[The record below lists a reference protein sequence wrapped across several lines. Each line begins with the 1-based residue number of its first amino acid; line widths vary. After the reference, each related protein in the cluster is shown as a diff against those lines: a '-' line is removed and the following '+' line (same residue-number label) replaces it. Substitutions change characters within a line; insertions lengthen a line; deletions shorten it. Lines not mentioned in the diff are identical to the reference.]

1 MIAVI
6 ISYVIFTSLNFQ
18 RHFEARSTETEL
30 EMKSRSESNK
40 YPFFKI
46 YLPVKSCFL
55 CKRKSNSVYT
65 EFSGKSISSRNE

>member
-30 EMKSRSESNK
+30 EMKSRSESN
-40 YPFFKI
+40 
-46 YLPVKSCFL
+46 
-55 CKRKSNSVYT
+55 
-65 EFSGKSISSRNE
+65 